1 MAYLPQNQGFLI
13 SLIQLFPENY
23 KQYGI
28 SGFIDNGA
36 FNQVHYQQ
44 WFCNIF
50 LCWWINLNWIFL
62 ILTYFAKLICLHSW
76 LMKTRGQIKKEQSII
91 FSNDDKVVPSKK
103 TKK

>member
-44 WFCNIF
+44 
-50 LCWWINLNWIFL
+50 
-62 ILTYFAKLICLHSW
+62 
-76 LMKTRGQIKKEQSII
+76 
-91 FSNDDKVVPSKK
+91 
-103 TKK
+103 